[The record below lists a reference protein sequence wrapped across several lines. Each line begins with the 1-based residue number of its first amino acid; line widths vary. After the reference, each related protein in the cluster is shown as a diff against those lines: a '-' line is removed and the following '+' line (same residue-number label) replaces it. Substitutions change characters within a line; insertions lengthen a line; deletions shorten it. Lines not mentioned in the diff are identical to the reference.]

1 MELKAKEARI
11 VILGLKKLLEDIQS
25 QLRDLSEEED
35 EYAFLSNDA
44 ALVDIMISGF
54 EEEYRIK
61 YGEKDT

>member
-1 MELKAKEARI
+1 MELAAKETRI

-25 QLRDLSEEED
+25 QLRNLSEEDD

-54 EEEYRIK
+54 EEEYRTK
-61 YGEKDT
+61 YSEQDT